1 MIKKKIDQKIL
12 RSLLFIDADSAWLLL
27 FIRLCLIDLAL
38 KKVKFSCL
46 FVFFVFYFVKS
57 DQRSF
62 HYFRFQISSFTVIT
76 QKGES
81 KNECFKK
88 TKNAKFSEKRTFL
101 TTWYAH
107 VRTGQK
113 CSFFEKFGMTCFLE
127 TLVLTF
133 ALLPYYRRAVI
144 YLTFKDSCVSRN
156 FTIS

>member
-12 RSLLFIDADSAWLLL
+12 RSLLFIDADSAWFLL

-62 HYFRFQISSFTVIT
+62 HYFCFQISSFSVIT

-81 KNECFKK
+81 QNECFKK

-107 VRTGQK
+107 VRTCAYLGVRNVRF
-113 CSFFEKFGMTCFLE
+113 SENLAWFVFLKHPFWHLPFCLITE
-127 TLVLTF
+127 EQLFIWHSRTLV
-133 ALLPYYRRAVI
+133 
-144 YLTFKDSCVSRN
+144 
-156 FTIS
+156 

>member
-12 RSLLFIDADSAWLLL
+12 RSLLFIDADSAWFLL

-62 HYFRFQISSFTVIT
+62 HYFCFQISSFSVIT

-81 KNECFKK
+81 QNECFKK

-107 VRTGQK
+107 VRVIRT
-113 CSFFEKFGMTCFLE
+113 S
-127 TLVLTF
+127 VLRF
-133 ALLPYYRRAVI
+133 AFLPYYRRIEPVF
-144 YLTFKDSCVSRN
+144 LMKK
-156 FTIS
+156 